1 MKAMTA
7 ADAKNSF
14 GLFLDAVQ
22 HEPVVIT
29 KQNRPVGVM
38 LSMQDVKTLFGDQ
51 EGAITRAIAEA
62 RIDAQLNIARKQ
74 ATEGL
79 SVVANDEM
87 FDDLRNEIRSR
98 QALT

>member
-1 MKAMTA
+1 MKAITA

-22 HEPVVIT
+22 HEPVVVT
-29 KQNRPVGVM
+29 KQNRPVGIM

-51 EGAITRAIAEA
+51 EGAVTRALAEA

-74 ATEGL
+74 AEEGF
-79 SVVANDEM
+79 SVVADDAM
-87 FDDLRNEIRSR
+87 FEGLRNEIRLKHG
-98 QALT
+98 LT

>member
-1 MKAMTA
+1 MKAITA

-51 EGAITRAIAEA
+51 EGAVTRALAEA
-62 RIDAQLNIARKQ
+62 RIDEQLNIARKQ
-74 ATEGL
+74 AADGL
-79 SVVANDEM
+79 SVVADDAM
-87 FDDLRNEIRSR
+87 FEGLRNEIRLKH
-98 QALT
+98 ALT